1 MPPGR
6 ENHTDEQRNLMDAST
21 TKLDSTQ
28 LALSRTWL
36 ANERTLMA
44 WVRTAAS
51 QISFAFTIYKF
62 FQYENGHQPNVQ
74 KGLFT
79 PRYFA
84 IILASI
90 GLLSLFMATIQHR
103 KEIRRLTP
111 QMTEPPRSLA
121 GLMSWLISIF
131 GILVWV
137 STVIRQ

>member
-1 MPPGR
+1 
-6 ENHTDEQRNLMDAST
+6 MDSAT
-21 TKLDSTQ
+21 PKLDTTQ
-28 LALSRTWL
+28 LALNRTWL

-62 FQYENGHQPNVQ
+62 FQYENGHQPSVQ

-84 IILASI
+84 LMLVSI
-90 GLLSLFMATIQHR
+90 GLISLFLATVQHR
-103 KEIRRLTP
+103 KEIHRLTP
-111 QMTEPPRSLA
+111 QMAGPPRSLA

-131 GILVWV
+131 GILVLLSAIV
-137 STVIRQ
+137 RQ